1 MRMLEKKSHPLIE
14 TFYEN
19 GFLYYVFDRAV
30 NAGLHLNK
38 ISHTVRMYNVL
49 TREYEEPIAE
59 GTPRKW
65 HDFEHI
71 REGVKALVDVE
82 SSFKGNMNHV
92 LLAWFNH
99 DRVYK
104 AVSNIDNEKSSAVL
118 CYNDLMDAG
127 WTSVQASRISELI
140 LFTKHN
146 SPPPPEDL
154 EANLLVDVDLQR
166 FGVDD
171 FDAYMKLVEGV
182 RAEYSMYTD
191 EQWRKGRADFLKKF
205 LEMKKGKIFLSPQF
219 EKLNSVALVNIN
231 GELSRLQQD

>member
-1 MRMLEKKSHPLIE
+1 MSEKKYHSLLE
-14 TFYEN
+14 AFYDN
-19 GFLYYVFDRAV
+19 NFLSYAFDRAV
-30 NAGLHLNK
+30 HSELPLSKVSNTAITFSTLLK
-38 ISHTVRMYNVL
+38 
-49 TREYEEPIAE
+49 EYDEPIDQ
-59 GTPRKW
+59 GIPRRW

-71 REGVKALVDVE
+71 REGVKTIFDVQR
-82 SSFKGNMNHV
+82 SFEGNIYHV

-104 AVSNIDNEKSSAVL
+104 AVNSIDNEKSSAAL
-118 CYNDLMDAG
+118 CYNDLLDAG

-146 SPPPPEDL
+146 NPPPPEDL